1 MRNIYVFRLTG
12 CLLLNN
18 SGIELGPEND
28 AESDERQAALTA
40 HEGRIW
46 LRSLTRSSASFE

>member
-1 MRNIYVFRLTG
+1 MRNIYVFTG
-12 CLLLNN
+12 CLLPNN
-18 SGIELGPEND
+18 SVIELGPEND